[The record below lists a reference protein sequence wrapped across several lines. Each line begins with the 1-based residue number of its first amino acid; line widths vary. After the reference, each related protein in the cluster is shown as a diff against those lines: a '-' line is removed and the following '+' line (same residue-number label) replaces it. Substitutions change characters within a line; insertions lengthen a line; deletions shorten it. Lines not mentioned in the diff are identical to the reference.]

1 MIHPPCGTL
10 EPSFFQ
16 TSDKM
21 KSNALLLLLF
31 LLTALSASAQQSPP
45 EIYIGADAPDW
56 MRMMQADHPN
66 VFAIQKAYDRYFQT
80 HAFEKTSY
88 TKYYK
93 RWMHWARAYVQGD
106 GSLHLPTVQE
116 QQQREQQLLA
126 TRAML
131 DERDGNSSGWTFLG
145 PKRTYDTDGVT
156 EVTWQTNV
164 YSIDIA
170 PSDPNVLYAGGETGG
185 IWETTDKGLNW
196 TLLSAHVS
204 HGSFGAVKIHPTDP
218 NTAYA
223 ATGGKIIKT
232 SDGGASWN
240 TVYSENNLWVNEF
253 AIRSDDPNT
262 VLAASDQGLLR
273 STDGGTNWTKLHT
286 LQTWTVKA
294 KPGDPSTFFAVR
306 KNGNTSQ
313 FLVSTNGGTSF
324 SISGTG
330 WWSPGSGESVTGAI
344 IAVCPSSPS
353 KLYAYL
359 CGSGS
364 NLKGYIGVFV
374 SNDNGSTWTNTHPNN
389 AIGNSP
395 TAYSIPAHTNLMSNN
410 GLASGFD
417 QGFYDMAIVVNPN
430 NANEL
435 IAGGTSWFK
444 STNGGQTWAG
454 LGGYVGSLSWSHPD
468 IQGLAASGNDLW
480 IASDGGLDYS
490 SNFGGTIAARMNGI
504 SGSDMWGFDSGWNE
518 DVLVGGRYHNG
529 NMAWH
534 QGFPAGKFYRMGGA
548 ESPTGYV
555 NPGDAR
561 KTYFSDIGGYRLN
574 GGFGDGASAF
584 SVGLFPNES
593 YAYYANSEMVWD
605 PRCWNIVYIGN
616 ENKIWKSTDGGTSY
630 EALHSFPGNADNT
643 VYDIEVSRSN
653 PDVIY
658 CSQWDGT
665 DDAMW
670 RTSDGGQ
677 TWSQL
682 TALPLPNNN
691 DRVKM
696 AVSAEDEDVLWVA
709 VTYGSNGKKIYK
721 STDGGQSWT
730 NLTTSIL
737 NGITITNIM
746 AQYGTDGGIY
756 LGTNAGVFYRNN
768 TLNNW
773 QPYSTDLPL
782 SAETNRLKPFYRNGK
797 IRNGCWGFGVWEA
810 DLYEPSQVIAQPIAS
825 ALNTQC
831 QRDTVYFDDYS
842 VVNHAD
848 ATWAWSF
855 SPTPQYVSATD
866 VRNPKVMFGQTGT
879 YTATMTLNGSYQ
891 KSLTITIGDACRA
904 DTIPG
909 NAVVLGGNTT
919 EDYVA
924 LPALN
929 LNTNTMSVSC
939 WIKIDGIQAD
949 YSSIFMHDGDAAG
962 FNFVPGNNHLG
973 YHWGETGAW
982 WWDSGL
988 EVPQNVWTHVAWVVE
1003 PTGVSVYVNG
1013 KKAKHNFTA
1022 PAINL
1027 TSGFRLGN
1035 FHGWGGRFVKGSID
1049 EVCVFNNSLTQNDIR
1064 ELQHLT
1070 KDPAEFPNLLAY
1082 YQFNEMS
1089 GAALDRAGTRHA
1101 ALAGGSI
1108 GRSTSTAPVGK
1119 GVSARVTVNA
1129 TGTYTFGNTGLTL
1142 KFPAGTNP
1150 NGELCVSRIDQ
1161 APDQLPD
1168 ANPHS
1173 TGYWVV
1179 NNYGNNATFTPLTSL
1194 EFNGYGPIDAGAPP
1208 ADFRLYKRS
1217 SFAEGA
1223 TWGTAID
1230 YADGVTPGING
1241 SVLFSTGNNVASFSQ
1256 FVITSATVL
1265 AVEWFDFMAA
1275 LENNRQVRLYWSV
1288 NQKDVTQF
1296 IVEKSTDGQHFQT
1309 IATVPARPENGLF
1322 AYQALDPDPQ
1332 KGINYY
1338 RLRQESRDGS
1348 YSYSAIRTVLVDAL
1362 ADEWTVSPNPMGKG
1376 QTLHIRT
1383 MYDAP
1388 YRFRLF
1394 SVSGKLVAEKTGEGP
1409 MSIEGLD
1416 LPAGVYGYE
1425 ILSERKKVGGK
1436 VVVE

>member
-1 MIHPPCGTL
+1 
-10 EPSFFQ
+10 
-16 TSDKM
+16 M
-21 KSNALLLLLF
+21 KSNALLLALL
-31 LLTALSASAQQSPP
+31 LLTAVSAYSQQKPP
-45 EIYIGADAPDW
+45 EVYVAPDAPTW
-56 MRMMQADHPN
+56 MQMMQEENPN
-66 VFAIQKAYDRYFQT
+66 VFDIQKAYADYFKT
-80 HAFEKTSY
+80 HPYEKNTY

-93 RWMHWARAYVQGD
+93 RWMHWARTYVQGD
-106 GSLHLPTVQE
+106 GQLHLPTVAEQQQQE
-116 QQQREQQLLA
+116 QQLKA
-126 TRAML
+126 TRAL
-131 DERDGNSSGWTFLG
+131 AEERSGNSVGWTFLG

-156 EVTWQTNV
+156 EVTWQTNI
-164 YSIDIA
+164 YSIDISL
-170 PSDPNVLYAGGETGG
+170 SDPNVLYAGGESGG
-185 IWETTDKGLNW
+185 IWKTTDKGLNW
-196 TLLSAHVS
+196 TLLSVNILHNA
-204 HGSFGAVKIHPTDP
+204 FGAVKIHPSDP

-223 ATGGKIIKT
+223 ATDGKIIKT
-232 SDGGASWN
+232 TDGGATWA
-240 TVYSENNLWVNEF
+240 TVHTETGLWVNEF
-253 AIRSDDPNT
+253 AIRSDDPNV

-273 STDGGTNWTKLHT
+273 TTDGGANWTKLHT
-286 LQTWTVKA
+286 SKTWTVKT
-294 KPGDPSTFFAVR
+294 KPGDPMTLFAVR
-306 KNGNTSQ
+306 KNGSSSQ

-324 SISGTG
+324 TVSNTG
-330 WWSPGSGESVTGAI
+330 WWTPAAGETMTGAI

-359 CGSGS
+359 CGGGS
-364 NLKGYIGVFV
+364 NLNGYVGVFV
-374 SNDNGSTWTNTHPNN
+374 SNNSGASWANTNPNN

-395 TAYSIPAHTNLMSNN
+395 TDYVIPSHTNLMSNN
-410 GLASGFD
+410 GLATGFD
-417 QGFYDMAIVVNPN
+417 QGFYDMAIIVNPN

-444 STNGGQTWAG
+444 STNGGQTWSG

-468 IQGLAASGNDLW
+468 IQGLAAVGNDLW

-490 SNFGGTIAARMNGI
+490 TNFGGTIAARMNGI

-593 YAYYANSEMVWD
+593 YAYYANSEMAWD

-616 ENKIWKSTDGGTSY
+616 ENKLWKSTDGGTSY
-630 EALHSFPGNADNT
+630 EVLHAFPGDADNT

-658 CSQWDGT
+658 CSQWDGS

-670 RTSDGGQ
+670 RSSDGGQ
-677 TWSQL
+677 TWAQL
-682 TALPLPNNN
+682 AGLPLPNNN

-696 AVSAEDEDVLWVA
+696 AVSAEDEDILWVA

-721 STDGGQSWT
+721 TTDGGQTWT

-737 NGITITNIM
+737 NNLTISNIM

-756 LGTNAGVFYRNN
+756 LGTTGGVFYRNN
-768 TLNNW
+768 TLTDW
-773 QPYSTDLPL
+773 QPYSTDLPM
-782 SAETNRLKPFYRNGK
+782 SAETNRLKPFYRDGK
-797 IRNGCWGFGVWEA
+797 IRNGCWGFGVWET

-825 ALNTQC
+825 ALNPQC
-831 QRDTVYFDDYS
+831 QRDTVFFDDYS
-842 VVNHAD
+842 VVNHTG
-848 ATWAWSF
+848 ATWSWEF
-855 SPTPQYVSATD
+855 SPTPQYVSATN
-866 VRNPKVMFGQTGT
+866 VRNPKVLFGAAGD

-891 KSLTITIGDACRA
+891 KSLTIKVENGCQA

-909 NAVVLGGNTT
+909 NAVSLGGNTQ

-929 LNTNTMSVSC
+929 LTTNTLTVSC
-939 WIKIDGIQAD
+939 WIKIDGIQTD

-973 YHWGETGAW
+973 YHWGEAGAW

-988 EVPQNVWTHVAWVVE
+988 EVPQHVWTHVAMVVE

-1013 KKAKHNFTA
+1013 KKSKNAFTA
-1022 PAINL
+1022 PAMNL
-1027 TSGFRLGN
+1027 NSGFRLGN
-1035 FHGWGGRFVKGSID
+1035 YHGWGDRYVKGDID
-1049 EVCVFNNSLTQNDIR
+1049 EVCIFDNSLTQNEIR

-1070 KDPAEFPNLLAY
+1070 KDPTAFPNLLAY

-1089 GAALDRAGTRHA
+1089 GRALDRAGSRHA
-1101 ALAGGSI
+1101 SLSGNSI

-1119 GVSARVTVNA
+1119 GVSARGTVTSL
-1129 TGTYTFGNTGLTL
+1129 GTYVFGNTGLTL
-1142 KFPAGTNP
+1142 VVPAGSTP

-1168 ANPHS
+1168 ASPHS

-1179 NNYGNNATFTPLTSL
+1179 NNYGLNTSFTTLSSL
-1194 EFNGYGPIDAGAPP
+1194 QFKGYGPIPNGAAA
-1208 ADFRLYKRS
+1208 ADYNLYKRG
-1217 SFAEGA
+1217 SFAEGD
-1223 TWGTAID
+1223 TWGNAID
-1230 YADGVTPGING
+1230 QGDAVTPGANG
-1241 SVLFSTGNNVASFSQ
+1241 AVTFSTGNGVSSFSQ
-1256 FVITSATVL
+1256 FVITSSTVL
-1265 AVEWFDFMAA
+1265 PVEWTDFLAA
-1275 LENNRQVRLYWSV
+1275 LEENRQVRLYWSV
-1288 NQKDVTQF
+1288 NQKDVTRF
-1296 IVEKSTDGQHFQT
+1296 IVEKSADGQYFQAM
-1309 IATVPARPENGLF
+1309 ATVAAHPGSSF
-1322 AYQALDPDPQ
+1322 YSYQALDKNPF
-1332 KGINYY
+1332 KGVNYY
-1338 RLRQESRDGS
+1338 RLREEDRDGQFT
-1348 YSYSAIRTVLVDAL
+1348 YSPIRTVLVEAL
-1362 ADEWTVSPNPMGKG
+1362 ADEWTVSPNPISKG
-1376 QTLHIRT
+1376 QALRIQTI
-1383 MYDAP
+1383 YEGA

-1394 SVSGKLVAEKTGEGP
+1394 DVSGKLVVEKMCEG
-1409 MSIEGLD
+1409 
-1416 LPAGVYGYE
+1416 AAV
-1425 ILSERKKVGGK
+1425 
-1436 VVVE
+1436 